1 MANYC
6 CLNDTEQYS
15 EKYMKKAG
23 KREHLIKVAAEIFN
37 RYGYHAAGVDLVIAE
52 AGIAKTTL
60 YRHFKSKDELIVA
73 ALTRID
79 EEFREAMREAVD
91 KSASEPK
98 DKILATFDFL
108 EAWFKDDVFY
118 GCPFMG
124 AASEHDN
131 RDHPVFQAAILHK
144 RLSLA
149 YLEELA
155 YAAGLNDPKEL
166 AAEINL
172 LHEGAASVA
181 HVSGKPE
188 VAAMAKS
195 IAEKLIEA
203 ASI

>member
-1 MANYC
+1 MKRA
-6 CLNDTEQYS
+6 
-15 EKYMKKAG
+15 EK
-23 KREHLIKVAAEIFN
+23 RDHLIAVAAEIFN
-37 RYGYHAAGVDLVIAE
+37 RYGYHAAGVDQVIAE

-79 EEFREAMREAVD
+79 EDFRDQLREAVD
-91 KSASEPK
+91 KAATAPA
-98 DKILATFDFL
+98 DKLLATFDFL
-108 EAWFKDDVFY
+108 EKWFSSKSFY

-124 AASEHDN
+124 AASEHDE

-155 YAAGLNDPKEL
+155 YAANLDDPKEI

-181 HVSGKPE
+181 HVSGNPE
-188 VAAMAKS
+188 AASMAKS
-195 IAEKLIEA
+195 IAAKLIEA
-203 ASI
+203 ATNDGGIRAG

>member
-1 MANYC
+1 
-6 CLNDTEQYS
+6 
-15 EKYMKKAG
+15 MKRAD

-37 RYGYHAAGVDLVIAE
+37 RFGYHAAGVDQVIAE

-73 ALTRID
+73 ALNRID
-79 EEFREAMREAVD
+79 EDFRDQMRIAVD
-91 KSASEPK
+91 KVASEPK
-98 DKILATFDFL
+98 EKLLATFDFL
-108 EAWFKDDVFY
+108 EAWFNDDVFY

-124 AASEHDN
+124 AASEHDD

-155 YAAGLNDPKEL
+155 YAASLNNPKEI

-188 VAAMAKS
+188 VATMAKS
-195 IAEKLIEA
+195 IAAKLIEA
-203 ASI
+203 AGVQKLQHHAS